1 MNPGEH
7 RASAPSIPFD
17 VPADVEE
24 RRYRGES
31 ALALTAGELVAT
43 FLPDLGMTGVSL
55 QYRGAEH
62 LARPGGLAALRAG
75 ATLGLPLLAP
85 WGNRLATR
93 RYRAGGVAVD
103 LRRLRLTTDDNG
115 LPIHGLLVG
124 KSGWRIERRGTR
136 ADTAW
141 LRAAIDVDAPAFP
154 HRIELKISAGG
165 ARLTVATTVIPTSRR
180 PVPVAF
186 GWHPYLRLPTT
197 ARNDWRLRLPPRH
210 HLELDA
216 RGIPTGRSTPEP
228 AESAPVRRRTFD
240 DLYRLGRQR
249 RLALETDGAAIE
261 LHCAENYPF
270 AQVWVPPG
278 RPFAA
283 LEPMAAPTNALVAG
297 TTPFVRRGE
306 AFTATFA
313 LTVISAGPT
322 TRNGPRSVAAPR
334 ARSRPRR

>member
-1 MNPGEH
+1 VG
-7 RASAPSIPFD
+7 
-17 VPADVEE
+17 ADVAES
-24 RRYRGES
+24 RFRGTS
-31 ALALTAGELVAT
+31 ALTLTSGDLVAT

-62 LARPGGLAALRAG
+62 LALPGGLAALRAG

-85 WGNRLATR
+85 WANRLATR
-93 RYRAGGVAVD
+93 HYRAGGVHVD

-124 KSGWRIERRGTR
+124 KPGWRIGRRGTR
-136 ADTAW
+136 GDTAW

-154 HRIELKISAGG
+154 FPHRVELKVTARD
-165 ARLTVATTVIPTSRR
+165 ARLTMGATVIPTGRR
-180 PVPVAF
+180 PVPIAF

-197 ARNDWRLRLPPRH
+197 GRSTWRLRLPTRN
-210 HLELDA
+210 HLALDG
-216 RGIPTGRSTPEP
+216 RGIPTGASNPEP
-228 AESAPVRRRTFD
+228 AEAAPIGRRTFD

-249 RLALETDGAAIE
+249 RLALEADSAAIE

-297 TTPFVRRGE
+297 TTPFVPRGE

-313 LTVISAGPT
+313 LTIT
-322 TRNGPRSVAAPR
+322 
-334 ARSRPRR
+334 